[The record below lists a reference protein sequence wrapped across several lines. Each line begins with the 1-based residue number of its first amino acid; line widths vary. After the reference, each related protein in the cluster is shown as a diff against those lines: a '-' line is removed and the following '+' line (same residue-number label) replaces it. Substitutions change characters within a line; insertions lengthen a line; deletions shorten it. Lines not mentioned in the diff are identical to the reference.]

1 MLNRIRAAVTPLLR
15 CLGWSLWRLGVTP
28 SAVTLTGLL
37 LSLTAPCFAL
47 LGLSWVVLVLLV
59 VSLACDLIDGA
70 VAKASNQASP
80 KGALMDSV
88 SDRVE
93 ELMFS
98 LSLGFLGVEWF
109 LVMLFL
115 GTSFLT
121 SYLRAIASQHSINL
135 EGVGFMERGE
145 RGLLT
150 AASLTLLI
158 LVSRSHAEALITL
171 GVFLNTVTIMQRLK
185 TLSAGLSKGQGPAP

>member
-1 MLNRIRAAVTPLLR
+1 MLSRIRAAVTPILQR
-15 CLGWSLWRLGVTP
+15 LGWSLWRLGVTP
-28 SAVTLTGLL
+28 NAVTLTGLL

-70 VAKASNQASP
+70 VAKASNQASAR
-80 KGALMDSV
+80 GGLMDSV

-98 LSLGFLGVEWF
+98 LSLGFLGVKWF
-109 LVMLFL
+109 LLMLFL

-121 SYLRAIASQHSINL
+121 SYLRAIARQHGINL

-150 AASLTLLI
+150 VASLTLLI
-158 LVSRSHAEALITL
+158 LMSRSHAEVLITL
-171 GVFLNTVTIMQRLK
+171 GVILNVVTITQRLK
-185 TLSAGLSKGQGPAP
+185 TLSASLSKG